1 MLCLE
6 AGSKNIWAVRS
17 WQIFFNSHVTI
28 ARTCW
33 VCCNTTSDRS
43 VCELVLWLISF
54 CLAILCDLLRCTSM
68 QLSQRLWMLTIP
80 PVDVDPNPQ
89 DMIFIFFSKKSVI
102 CIWVSNL
109 FSNIDTW
116 PKRMCSGFRR
126 PHYYPLCGSLYAF
139 GLDLQAQAKMR
150 WSLPSQA
157 CCSLCE
163 DTIDFFN

>member
-17 WQIFFNSHVTI
+17 WRIFFNSHVTI

-43 VCELVLWLISF
+43 VCELILWLISF
-54 CLAILCDLLRCTSM
+54 CLAILCDLVRCTSM

-80 PVDVDPNPQ
+80 QVDIDPNSQ
-89 DMIFIFFSKKSVI
+89 DMIFIFFSKKSVV
-102 CIWVSNL
+102 CIWISHV

-126 PHYYPLCGSLYAF
+126 PQL
-139 GLDLQAQAKMR
+139 
-150 WSLPSQA
+150 LPSMWV
-157 CCSLCE
+157 SLCLWIIF
-163 DTIDFFN
+163 TGTS